1 MVSDGAIK
9 FDAYCDN
16 TAYRVGQSVYVM
28 VPKGDYSQQKIILG
42 KYTAMNSTPFVYT
55 EPLDTMI
62 EIKGKSFTGTNA
74 MVANGTDPD
83 ADTVTPTV
91 TKIYEASGPFV
102 GFDRLGVSADFQV
115 WLAPFDTAAG
125 SYGLR
130 LYLYTDETDTST
142 GESKERI
149 YSMTLSNSDM
159 YGNPYNFEGFF
170 TQSKVFD
177 IGDINNITKVEIYM
191 FQNGD
196 FIDGNSNPIPHGSVL
211 SDTNQFQVFSD
222 NIFIK
227 NVKLL
232 VGYDENDFDKDTIIL
247 YSDSSPTYNNKNE
260 DLAANKKTVNAR
272 WIHKREDGKFELLE
286 QTDGVETMLN
296 WYRYNYGAPAADK
309 YSGVYWDRVNAEHTV
324 EADTSEIIS
333 NLKTFLLVHP
343 LNYNESNFIVGT
355 QIPYA
360 NGNIYTIQS
369 GAYSLA
375 SQWSAEA
382 QAYYGLSDFT
392 KEHGFLY
399 LITSAITVDTQSWIE
414 IFKSR
419 MVFHNQHYS
428 YTDAFTGVRNYDAG
442 CLHPISFW
450 TLLTTAYRFYWQ
462 APEEFQ
468 KINMP
473 EDIFNGGS
481 LSNWAMY
488 RGLNPYT
495 QMSYRNNTIYI
506 NTDYT
511 PFTMTNTS
519 VAMKNLLT
527 EYANS
532 FGEWGWAYD
541 AYGRADWRPVDP
553 DVYAYLYGQVELF
566 FQKMDNPTYT
576 YSSDFFYYNFD
587 PDITKQ
593 QEQIKC
599 VGLVRSGDVDGN
611 PTYTPYYSNLITF
624 ENEQEVASQATID
637 AASALQIVCE
647 DGSDGNYFIYDQ
659 NGKLN
664 SDGEGRG
671 KSRTMRVLY
680 HGAEID
686 ATTGITKIEW
696 HIPKDYSMMAVDED
710 EHCATANKVES
721 FYEGTRR
728 SYTSIERFGNNLR
741 AGTNNVIKSQQ
752 YYIIDYW
759 AQEYSNNTVECIA
772 TIDGVEYTAVKEF
785 KFGKAGTTGTNV
797 TFVLSFEGNRN
808 SLNLAGLTSNDEPV
822 VDLDDDPLLDV
833 NDSALTAAGVS
844 DAFAN
849 IQAKLYDAANIE
861 LNLTALGAEVQWGWK
876 DNYNNLYMNI
886 LTDPE
891 NPYRV
896 TINLLGGRTTVPT
909 DNYAILQA
917 TLKNWVSTNGSY
929 DLVAFLP
936 IPIKL
941 NNTYKYI
948 SGTKEVIYDSTG
960 TPQYSALPYQL
971 YEAADER
978 VPDLSW
984 NTASPNKTSSMGNK
998 FKYYHEVKETKS
1010 GFVFQAL
1017 NFYVTGGSDACCVYA
1032 TNNQGQVL
1040 WSQPILITQ
1049 NQYDF
1054 SMLNQW
1060 DGNLTIDENNGTIL
1074 SKMVGAGKKNAE
1086 DNTFSGVLMGDV
1098 QSGTGNNL
1106 VHETGLYGFDHGVM
1120 SFQLKESGK
1129 AVFGASGHGQITID
1143 GSKGTIESAS
1153 YRANNADERKGMSI
1167 DLDDG
1172 VIDIIDHTQIDQ
1184 GNRLLEILIQ
1194 PKDPFFRVTSPRGTN
1209 LINIGKSSGYYLRS
1223 DNYVPNTEGLN
1234 LDLVNGRLDAFN
1246 FKLVSGKV
1254 VFDSTEGNHP
1264 YFYVRNKSDTN
1275 YLIYLGPD
1283 ANYIASNNYT
1293 SSSGMM
1299 IDLENSQILGNGLY
1313 IKGTEPGGRA
1323 FTFDASQG
1331 SYPVTVGSLFKVTWD
1346 GKLECDEAIIRK
1358 AHIYDA
1364 HIENGV
1370 GDTNVQIAENFH
1382 VDSSGNCTAN
1392 SLTATGG
1399 GQIGPYGIS
1408 SGALTGNGITLG
1420 KDYIEINGVRLSGYG
1435 GGGLNISATTTFSGD
1450 VDAGSHSV
1458 YAGSFGGRGN
1468 TVTAAELVAAVSWHK
1483 TALNNNPTN
1492 VSKVAGSQNLAT
1504 EQWVENK
1511 EYATQSWV
1519 NSQGFLTSLPSHTH
1533 DQYLTGLPD
1542 HQHYAGGDTYT
1553 GGVYWSSKRY
1563 KTEINSLKLNLDDF
1577 KPVQFKYNEV
1587 LLDHHHDDDRI
1598 HYGFI
1603 AEELEQ
1609 VNPDLVVYNEE
1620 GEPDAVDY
1628 TSIIA
1633 LCVKEI
1639 QDLKKEINE
1648 LKEKIK

>member
-1 MVSDGAIK
+1 
-9 FDAYCDN
+9 
-16 TAYRVGQSVYVM
+16 M

-62 EIKGKSFTGTNA
+62 EIKGKNFTGTNA
-74 MVANGTDPD
+74 MVANGTDLD

-102 GFDRLGVSADFQV
+102 GFDRLGISADFQV

-196 FIDGNSNPIPHGSVL
+196 FIDGNQNYIPHGSVL

-260 DLAANKKTVNAR
+260 DAVANKKIINAR
-272 WIHKREDGKFELLE
+272 WIHKNNDGKFELLE
-286 QTDGVETMLN
+286 QTDDVTTKLN
-296 WYRYNYGAPAADK
+296 WYRYNYGSPAADQ
-309 YSGVYWDRVNAEHTV
+309 YSGVYWERVNTERTI
-324 EADTSEIIS
+324 EADTSAIIS

-343 LNYNESNFIVGT
+343 LSYNESNFIVGA

-360 NGNIYTIQS
+360 NGNTYTIS
-369 GAYSLA
+369 PTAYSLV
-375 SQWSAEA
+375 SQWSTEV
-382 QAYYGLSDFT
+382 QTYYGLSDFT

-428 YTDAFTGVRNYDAG
+428 WADSFTGVNNNDAG

-473 EDIFNGGS
+473 EDIFNGGP
-481 LSNWAMY
+481 LSNWTMY

-495 QMSYRNNTIYI
+495 QMSYKDNTIYI

-511 PFTMTNTS
+511 PLTMTNTS
-519 VAMKNLLT
+519 IAMKNLLT

-532 FGEWGWAYD
+532 FGEWDWAYD

-553 DVYAYLYGQVELF
+553 DVYAYLYGQLELF

-576 YSSDFFYYNFD
+576 YSSDFFNYYFD

-599 VGLVRSGDVDGN
+599 IGLVRSGDLNGN
-611 PTYTPYYSNLITF
+611 PTYTPYFSNLITF

-637 AASALQIVCE
+637 AASALQIICE

-710 EHCATANKVES
+710 EHCETANKIEN

-772 TIDGVEYTAVKEF
+772 TIDGVEYAAVKEF

-822 VDLDDDPLLDV
+822 VDLEDDPLLDAD
-833 NDSALTAAGVS
+833 DSTLTAAGVS

-849 IQAKLYDAANIE
+849 IQAKLYDAANTE
-861 LNLTALGAEVQWGWK
+861 LNLASLGAEVQWGWK
-876 DNYNNLYMNI
+876 DNYNNSYMNI
-886 LTDPE
+886 STDSE

-896 TINLLGGRTTVPT
+896 TVNLLNGRTTVPT

-1098 QSGTGNNL
+1098 QSGTENNL
-1106 VHETGLYGFDHGVM
+1106 VHETGIYGFDHGVM

-1143 GSKGTIESAS
+1143 GNKGTIESAS
-1153 YRANNADERKGMSI
+1153 YNANNVDERKGMSI

-1172 VIDIIDHTQIDQ
+1172 IIDIIDHTQIDQ
-1184 GNRLLEILIQ
+1184 GNRLLEILIE
-1194 PKDPFFRVTSPRGTN
+1194 PKNPFFRVTSPRGTN
-1209 LINIGKSSGYYLRS
+1209 LINIGTSEYYLRS
-1223 DNYVPNTEGLN
+1223 DNYISNKEGLN
-1234 LDLVNGRLDAFN
+1234 LDLKNGRLDAFN

-1264 YFYVRNKSDTN
+1264 YFYVRNKSDSN

-1408 SGALTGNGITLG
+1408 SGSLSGNGVSLN
-1420 KDYIEINGVRLSGYG
+1420 KDSIRIGSILLDGSNSNNRLYISGGIQAMGDSAINGIL
-1435 GGGLNISATTTFSGD
+1435 
-1450 VDAGSHSV
+1450 
-1458 YAGSFGGRGN
+1458 
-1468 TVTAAELVAAVSWHK
+1468 
-1483 TALNNNPTN
+1483 N
-1492 VSKVAGSQNLAT
+1492 VSSYVKCSSINFNEGGHGDTTWNGVKVGQVMTVYKWWSDNGWNGKKPGDFAD
-1504 EQWVENK
+1504 
-1511 EYATQSWV
+1511 V
-1519 NSQGFLTSLPSHTH
+1519 NHTH
-1533 DQYLTGLPD
+1533 DEYLTASDLPD
-1542 HQHYAGGDTYT
+1542 LSNYSTDNHFHTYFDGT
-1553 GGVYWSSKRY
+1553 SDGNTSSAQYYWSSKRY
-1563 KTEINSLKLNLDDF
+1563 KTDINNLSLNLDGFIPVSF
-1577 KPVQFKYNEV
+1577 KFNDV
-1587 LLDHHHDDDRI
+1587 LFNYHTDDDRI

-1603 AEELEQ
+1603 AEELDKT
-1609 VNPDLVVYNEE
+1609 NPDLVIYNEE
-1620 GEPDAVDY
+1620 GQPDAVDY
-1628 TSIIA
+1628 QSIIA